1 MDDDNYSRSSRGWIE
16 DQMANDRAREGEGR
30 LKQVAVYYYPKQLIP
45 LDEHLSRLNSRTRAY
60 DGLKI
65 NRSTYLRLC
74 GSVLMD
80 LLADPAFAGTMF
92 ERLYDESELEHRLRE
107 RLRDLLELQRAY
119 QEGTLRPVLP
129 DI

>member
-1 MDDDNYSRSSRGWIE
+1 MDDESNGRPSRYWIE
-16 DQMANDRAREGEGR
+16 DQMANDRVREGEGR

-74 GSVLMD
+74 GAVLMD
-80 LLADPAFAGTMF
+80 LLSDPAFAGVMF
-92 ERLYDESELEHRLRE
+92 ERLYEEAELEQRLRE
-107 RLRDLLELQRAY
+107 KLRDLMELQRAY
-119 QEGTLRPVLP
+119 QEGALRPVP
-129 DI
+129 PEI

>member
-1 MDDDNYSRSSRGWIE
+1 MDDENYNRSSRGWIE

-74 GSVLMD
+74 GAVLMD
-80 LLADPAFAGTMF
+80 LLSDPAFAGNMF
-92 ERLYDESELEHRLRE
+92 ERLYDEAELEHRLRE

-119 QEGTLRPVLP
+119 QEGSLRPVLP
-129 DI
+129 DL

>member
-1 MDDDNYSRSSRGWIE
+1 
-16 DQMANDRAREGEGR
+16 MANDRAREGEGR

-74 GSVLMD
+74 GAVMME
-80 LLADPAFAGTMF
+80 LLADPSFAGNMF
-92 ERLYDESELEHRLRE
+92 DRLYEEGEFEQRLRE
-107 RLRDLLELQRAY
+107 KLRDLLELQQAF
-119 QEGTLRPVLP
+119 QEGMLRPVLP
-129 DI
+129 EV

>member
-1 MDDDNYSRSSRGWIE
+1 MDDEANGRPSRYWIE

-74 GSVLMD
+74 GAVLMD
-80 LLADPAFAGTMF
+80 LLNDPAFAGNMF
-92 ERLYDESELEHRLRE
+92 DRLYEEAELEQ
-107 RLRDLLELQRAY
+107 RLRDKLRDLMELQRAY
-119 QEGTLRPVLP
+119 QDGTLRPVLP
-129 DI
+129 EI

>member
-1 MDDDNYSRSSRGWIE
+1 MDDDSYNRSSRGWIE

-74 GSVLMD
+74 GAVLMD
-80 LLADPAFAGTMF
+80 LLADPTFAGNMF
-92 ERLYDESELEHRLRE
+92 ERLYDEAELEHRLRE

-119 QEGTLRPVLP
+119 QEGSLRPVLP

>member
-1 MDDDNYSRSSRGWIE
+1 MDDDSYNRSSRGWIE

-74 GSVLMD
+74 GAVLMD
-80 LLADPAFAGTMF
+80 LLADPAFAGNMF
-92 ERLYDESELEHRLRE
+92 ERLYDEAELEHRLRE

>member
-1 MDDDNYSRSSRGWIE
+1 MDDEAQGRSSRSWVE
-16 DQMANDRAREGEGR
+16 DQMATDRVREGEGR

-74 GSVLMD
+74 GAVLME
-80 LLADPAFAGTMF
+80 LLSDPAFAGTMF
-92 ERLYDESELEHRLRE
+92 DRLYEEAELEQRLRE
-107 RLRDLLELQRAY
+107 KLRDLLEIQRAF

-129 DI
+129 EI

>member
-1 MDDDNYSRSSRGWIE
+1 MDDDSYNRSSRGWIE

-74 GSVLMD
+74 GAVLMD
-80 LLADPAFAGTMF
+80 LLADPTFAGNMF
-92 ERLYDESELEHRLRE
+92 ERLYDEAELEHRLRE

>member
-1 MDDDNYSRSSRGWIE
+1 MDDSNHSRSSRGWIE

-92 ERLYDESELEHRLRE
+92 ERLYDEAELEHRLRE

>member
-1 MDDDNYSRSSRGWIE
+1 MDDDNHSRSSRGWIE

-74 GSVLMD
+74 GAVLMD

-92 ERLYDESELEHRLRE
+92 ERLYDEAELEHRLRE

-129 DI
+129 DL

>member
-1 MDDDNYSRSSRGWIE
+1 MDDDNHSRSSRGWIE

>member
-1 MDDDNYSRSSRGWIE
+1 MDDDLLSRSSRTWIE
-16 DQMANDRAREGEGR
+16 DQMANDRVREGEGR

-74 GSVLMD
+74 GAVLMD
-80 LLADPAFAGTMF
+80 LLNDPTFAGNMF
-92 ERLYDESELEHRLRE
+92 DRLYEESEFEQRLRE
-107 RLRDLLELQRAY
+107 RLRDLLELQRAF
-119 QEGTLRPVLP
+119 QEGVLRPVIP
-129 DI
+129 DV

>member
-1 MDDDNYSRSSRGWIE
+1 MDDESRGSSSRYWIE
-16 DQMANDRAREGEGR
+16 DQMANDRTREGEGR

-80 LLADPAFAGTMF
+80 LLNDPAFAGSMF
-92 ERLYDESELEHRLRE
+92 DRLYEEAELEQRLRE
-107 RLRDLLELQRAY
+107 KLRDLLELQRAY

-129 DI
+129 EI